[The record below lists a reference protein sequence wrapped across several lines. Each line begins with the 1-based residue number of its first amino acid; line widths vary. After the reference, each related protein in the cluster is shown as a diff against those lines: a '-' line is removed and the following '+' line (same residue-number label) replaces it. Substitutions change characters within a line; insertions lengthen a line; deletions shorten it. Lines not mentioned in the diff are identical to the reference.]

1 MITQAEFFDSY
12 ADRWD
17 SMERPD
23 IGDLLDRVVTEAGVG
38 PGMDILDVGT
48 GTGVII
54 PSLLRA
60 MGGRGGIRA
69 IDVSSG
75 MLRVARGKEF
85 PDCVEFELADVE
97 SFECPQSAYDI
108 VICNAVFPHFVDKP
122 AALLRV
128 CPMLKPGGRIVIS
141 HPTGREA
148 VNRVHRE
155 AGSVVAEDRVPDP
168 LRMRAM
174 LEAAGFVEVSVTDEP
189 EFYVAIGTR
198 PRTPGGHG
206 HETDSTPAEGGV

>member
-23 IGDLLDRVVTEAGVG
+23 IGERLDRVVREVGVG

-60 MGGRGGIRA
+60 MDSIGNIRA
-69 IDVSSG
+69 IDISSG
-75 MLRVARGKEF
+75 MLRVAQSKGF
-85 PDCVEFELADVE
+85 PDCVSFELADVE
-97 SFECPQSAYDI
+97 SLVYSQGAYDM
-108 VICNAVFPHFVDKP
+108 VICNAVFPHFTDK
-122 AALLRV
+122 AATLARI
-128 CPMLKPGGRIVIS
+128 CRMLKPGGTIVIS

-148 VNRVHRE
+148 VNKVHRE

-168 LRMRAM
+168 SRMQEM
-174 LEAAGFVEVSVTDEP
+174 LIAAGFGDIKVTDEP
-189 EFYVAIGTR
+189 DFYLAKGVR
-198 PRTPGGHG
+198 P
-206 HETDSTPAEGGV
+206 